1 MPAFSK
7 PESDANTGMHLKRRT
22 CLSSLAGLGLVAA
35 MPGLAGAQTLH
46 LARHRGKLVY
56 LDFWASWCG
65 PCQQSFPWLA
75 QMHDKYYE
83 QGLRIVAVNLDRN
96 RAAAERFLAR
106 LPAPFEVVFDPEGVQ
121 AERFGVSGMPHSFLI
136 ARDGRLLSN
145 HIGFL
150 TGEQAPR
157 EAAIVAALET
167 NT

>member
-1 MPAFSK
+1 M
-7 PESDANTGMHLKRRT
+7 RT
-22 CLSSLAGLGLVAA
+22 LSAVL
-35 MPGLAGAQTLH
+35 
-46 LARHRGKLVY
+46 
-56 LDFWASWCG
+56 
-65 PCQQSFPWLA
+65 
-75 QMHDKYYE
+75 HDKYYE